1 MEMDI
6 SEEPFMQEKPPETA
20 QLPATEPPSPSGGG
34 TPGFDDKEQQDLTRM
49 KIIAGVGAA
58 IVLIAIGFSIYWL
71 GWVAVPAEVTRLRDI
86 FIIFMALVSL
96 LTGVALVLLLFQVTR
111 LINLLNNEIRPIL
124 DSTNE
129 TVSTLR
135 GTTAF
140 LSNNLVEPVIKLNE
154 YLAGFGQLLQVI
166 GIMRKSTKK

>member
-6 SEEPFMQEKPPETA
+6 SQEPVLQEGQPEIPQFPPPTG
-20 QLPATEPPSPSGGG
+20 QGPADDPASLSPEQKRMMIYMGIVILVFLIL
-34 TPGFDDKEQQDLTRM
+34 TGFTIYYL
-49 KIIAGVGAA
+49 
-58 IVLIAIGFSIYWL
+58 GFVATL
-71 GWVAVPAEVTRLRDI
+71 GQVTRIRDI
-86 FIIFMALVSL
+86 FIIFMALQSL
-96 LTGVALVLLLFQVTR
+96 LTGLALVVLLVQVTR
-111 LINLLNNEIRPIL
+111 LINLLQNEIKPIL

-154 YLAGFGQLLQVI
+154 YLAGFAQLLQGFGVV
-166 GIMRKSTKK
+166 RKSTKK

>member
-6 SEEPFMQEKPPETA
+6 SQAPVPQAGQTEIP
-20 QLPATEPPSPSGGG
+20 QLPPPAGTGPADDPANMSP
-34 TPGFDDKEQQDLTRM
+34 EQKRVMVYVGLAVLVILVLT
-49 KIIAGVGAA
+49 G
-58 IVLIAIGFSIYWL
+58 LSIYYL
-71 GWVAVPAEVTRLRDI
+71 GFRADAGQVTRIRDI
-86 FIIFMALVSL
+86 FIIFMALQSL
-96 LTGVALVLLLFQVTR
+96 LTGLALVVLLVQVTR
-111 LINLLNNEIRPIL
+111 LINLLQNEIKPIL

-154 YLAGFGQLLQVI
+154 YLAGFAQLLQVM
-166 GIMRKSTKK
+166 GLMRKSTKK

>member
-1 MEMDI
+1 M
-6 SEEPFMQEKPPETA
+6 
-20 QLPATEPPSPSGGG
+20 
-34 TPGFDDKEQQDLTRM
+34 
-49 KIIAGVGAA
+49 
-58 IVLIAIGFSIYWL
+58 
-71 GWVAVPAEVTRLRDI
+71 
-86 FIIFMALVSL
+86 
-96 LTGVALVLLLFQVTR
+96 LLLIQVTR

-154 YLAGFGQLLQVI
+154 YLAGFSQLLQVI
-166 GIMRKSTKK
+166 GVGRKSTKK

>member
-1 MEMDI
+1 
-6 SEEPFMQEKPPETA
+6 MQENPPERP
-20 QLPATEPPSPSGGG
+20 QLPAPEAERAPGEGPSSA
-34 TPGFDDKEQQDLTRM
+34 EEQDLTRM
-49 KIIAGVGAA
+49 KIIAGVAA
-58 IVLIAIGFSIYWL
+58 AVVLIAMGFSIYWL
-71 GWVAVPAEVTRLRDI
+71 GWRAAPAEVTRLRDI
-86 FIIFMALVSL
+86 FIIFMALISL

-129 TVSTLR
+129 TVNTLR

-154 YLAGFGQLLQVI
+154 YMAGFGQLLQVI
-166 GIMRKSTKK
+166 GIMRKSPKK